1 MSLGSTVLS
10 GRGRRGGG
18 CVTAKKNWTQ
28 EGRKG
33 KDFWPQGEKEI
44 FLKKK
49 KIKTVFTDHGFFF
62 RWTNFIY
69 V

>member
-1 MSLGSTVLS
+1 MFVHVSGFYCTIWQRKK
-10 GRGRRGGG
+10 GRGLRN
-18 CVTAKKNWTQ
+18 CKKKNWTQ

-49 KIKTVFTDHGFFF
+49 KNQDGFYRPRIFF
-62 RWTNFIY
+62 
-69 V
+69 